1 MSGHSHAKTVM
12 AGKMANA
19 AKKGKMYSKYG
30 RLITIAVKDGG
41 GSGDPTKNSKLKA
54 IIEQSK
60 KVSMPKENIER
71 AIKKEPANW
80 PVRRWRKFLL
90 KGLDRAELL

>member
-41 GSGDPTKNSKLKA
+41 GSGTR
-54 IIEQSK
+54 
-60 KVSMPKENIER
+60 PKILNLR
-71 AIKKEPANW
+71 
-80 PVRRWRKFLL
+80 LL
-90 KGLDRAELL
+90 

>member
-30 RLITIAVKDGG
+30 RLITWVSA
-41 GSGDPTKNSKLKA
+41 
-54 IIEQSK
+54 EQ
-60 KVSMPKENIER
+60 MN
-71 AIKKEPANW
+71 
-80 PVRRWRKFLL
+80 LL
-90 KGLDRAELL
+90 SI

>member
-12 AGKMANA
+12 ATKMANA
-19 AKKGKMYSKYG
+19 AKKGKIYSKYG

-54 IIEQSK
+54 TIEQAK
-60 KVSMPKENIER
+60 K
-71 AIKKEPANW
+71 
-80 PVRRWRKFLL
+80 L
-90 KGLDRAELL
+90 